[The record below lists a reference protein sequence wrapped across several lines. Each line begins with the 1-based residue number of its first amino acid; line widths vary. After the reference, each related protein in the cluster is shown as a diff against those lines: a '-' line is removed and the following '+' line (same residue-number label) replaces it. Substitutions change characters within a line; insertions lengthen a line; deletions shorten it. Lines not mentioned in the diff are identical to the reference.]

1 MCRNIKPLYNFD
13 PPATDHEVHE
23 ASLQFVRKVSGFT
36 KPSQANQE
44 AFDQAVQ
51 EVSEAVRQLFASL
64 NTTAAPR
71 DRAVEADKAR
81 KKSALRFGSTRP
93 A

>member
-1 MCRNIKPLYNFD
+1 MCRNIKPLFNFE
-13 PPATDHEVHE
+13 PPATDQEIHE

-44 AFDQAVQ
+44 AFDQAVND
-51 EVSEAVRQLFASL
+51 VSQAVRDLFASL
-64 NTTAAPR
+64 NTTATPR
-71 DRAVEADKAR
+71 DRVVEAEKAR
-81 KKSALRFGSTRP
+81 QKSALRFGSARP

>member
-13 PPATDHEVHE
+13 PPATDQEIHE

-51 EVSEAVRQLFASL
+51 DVSEAVRQLFASL

-71 DRAVEADKAR
+71 DRIVEADKAR
-81 KKSALRFGSTRP
+81 KKSALRFGSARP